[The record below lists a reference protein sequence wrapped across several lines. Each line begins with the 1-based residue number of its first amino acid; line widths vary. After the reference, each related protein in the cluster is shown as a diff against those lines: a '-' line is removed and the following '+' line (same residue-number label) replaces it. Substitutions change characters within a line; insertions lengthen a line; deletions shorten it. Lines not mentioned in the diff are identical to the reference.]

1 MGGLGDEAPAD
12 EIFETLLRHRPHS
25 ISRRLLHSMQRRSA
39 TPQGLALALREKRQE
54 VRNRDTQC
62 MASAN
67 AGFVDRL
74 VEAWNRSDVDAI
86 LALFDPECEVVFPP
100 EVPEPGPFHGHAELR
115 QWAEGFLAA
124 WEFHHSEVVEIVDAG
139 DSVVAMLHLV
149 GRGIGS
155 GVEMDETDAHVFT
168 IGAGRVVRWQNFNER
183 ADALAAV
190 GLQE

>member
-1 MGGLGDEAPAD
+1 
-12 EIFETLLRHRPHS
+12 
-25 ISRRLLHSMQRRSA
+25 
-39 TPQGLALALREKRQE
+39 
-54 VRNRDTQC
+54 

-124 WEFHHSEVVEIVDAG
+124 WEFHHSEVVEVVDAG
-139 DSVVAMLHLV
+139 DRVVAMLHLV

-168 IGAGRVVRWQNFNER
+168 IRAGRIVRWKNFNER

>member
-1 MGGLGDEAPAD
+1 
-12 EIFETLLRHRPHS
+12 
-25 ISRRLLHSMQRRSA
+25 
-39 TPQGLALALREKRQE
+39 
-54 VRNRDTQC
+54 
-62 MASAN
+62 
-67 AGFVDRL
+67 

-115 QWAEGFLAA
+115 EWAEGFLDA
-124 WEFHHSEVVEIVDAG
+124 WEFHRAEVVETVDAG
-139 DSVVAMLHLV
+139 DSVVAMLRLV

-155 GVEMDETDAHVFT
+155 GAETDETDPHVFT
-168 IGAGRVVRWQNFNER
+168 IQARRIVRWQNFNER